1 MQRLSVLPARE
12 DQSELSMTAQFCCW
26 AGTVARDSQKHAGGY
41 FVFAFFWTFFTAF
54 FDFLIATFFAI
65 FISPFKKLRFVR
77 TDHAA
82 IRR

>member
-1 MQRLSVLPARE
+1 MA
-12 DQSELSMTAQFCCW
+12 AQFCCW
-26 AGTVARDSQKHAGGY
+26 AGTVGGDIQKHSGAY
-41 FVFAFFWTFFTAF
+41 FVFSFFSTFFTAF

-65 FISPFKKLRFVR
+65 FYFSFQELRFVR